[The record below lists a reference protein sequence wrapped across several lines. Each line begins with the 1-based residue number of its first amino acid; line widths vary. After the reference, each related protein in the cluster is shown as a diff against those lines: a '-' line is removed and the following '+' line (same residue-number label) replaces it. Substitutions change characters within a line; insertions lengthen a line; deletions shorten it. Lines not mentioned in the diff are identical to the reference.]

1 VLVAG
6 WGFDSRAWQPVAE
19 RLAGDFRIGYDLDAV
34 PAGAI
39 VCGWS
44 LGALRVL
51 KKCEALPHP
60 SRCSGPPLRGVL
72 RPSGWSAVATRHIL
86 VAATPRFVQAPDWP
100 CAQPPELLESFA
112 AAVAADPQAAL
123 KRFAALM
130 NQGDD
135 HARDL
140 TRRMH
145 ELLRERIADAATLA
159 AGLAELRDT
168 DLRKSVTAT
177 RHPTLLIHGERDPL
191 MPLAAAEWLAAQLP
205 DARLDVFA
213 GAAHAPFLADPDRFA
228 RLVRE
233 FAA

>member
-1 VLVAG
+1 MKDLVLVAG
-6 WGFDSRAWQPVAE
+6 WGFDSRIWQPVAE
-19 RLAGDFRIGYDLDAV
+19 RLADDFRIGFDLDAI
-34 PAGAI
+34 PEGAI

-44 LGALRVL
+44 LGALRVMQE
-51 KKCEALPHP
+51 K
-60 SRCSGPPLRGVL
+60 
-72 RPSGWSAVATRHIL
+72 SAVATRHIL
-86 VAATPRFVQAPDWP
+86 TAATPRFVRAPDWP

-112 AAVAADPQAAL
+112 AAVAADPLAAL

-145 ELLRERIADAATLA
+145 ELLRERIPDAATLA
-159 AGLAELRDT
+159 AGLAELRDA
-168 DLRKSVTAT
+168 DLGKSVAAT

-191 MPLAAAEWLAAQLP
+191 MPLAAAEWLAANMP
-205 DARLDVFA
+205 DARLEVFA
-213 GAAHAPFLADPDRFA
+213 GAAHAPFLADPDRYA

-233 FAA
+233 FAQ